1 MHRKFRELL
10 DTAEGH
16 SEFIIVVVVDI
27 RRFSEFSKR
36 HESPDTAMYI
46 KRVYMRLIDDYFRAA
61 SFYKPTGDGLLVTIP
76 YTESTLKEV
85 ASNTIKSS
93 LKCYEEF
100 AHICDNDPMV
110 NFDVPRGLG
119 IGIAR
124 GTACCLKSKDLSL
137 DYSGHILNLASRLM
151 NLARPAGIIIDGDF
165 TIKLLDDRDQELF
178 EKKGVYIRSIA
189 EESPKTVYILKDA
202 VDIPPEYLQPLKVE
216 QWESTEQKMTGK
228 QWKELMSSFSF
239 YRIVLDKPLR
249 RPSAIKVTII
259 HPGKIK
265 GRFDSGITTYQD
277 FKHFE
282 YKRVVGEPRVVV
294 DIDKIVKYLKS
305 DKIPLNVEVRL
316 RVDYLPEIL

>member
-1 MHRKFRELL
+1 MHRKFRQSLGL
-10 DTAEGH
+10 AEGH

-36 HESPDTAMYI
+36 RESPDIAMYI
-46 KRVYMRLIDDYFRAA
+46 KRVYMRLIDDYFSEA

-85 ASNTIKSS
+85 ASDTIKTS

-119 IGIAR
+119 MGIAR
-124 GTACCLKSKDLSL
+124 GTACCLKSKDLVL

-151 NLARPAGIIIDGDF
+151 SLARPSGIIIDGDF
-165 TIKLLDDRDQELF
+165 TIKLLDDRDQGLF
-178 EKKGVYIRSIA
+178 EKKEVYIRSIA
-189 EESPKTVYILKDA
+189 EESPKTVYILKDT
-202 VDIPPEYLQPLKVE
+202 VDIPPEYFQPLKVE
-216 QWESTEQKMTGK
+216 QWESIEEKMTGK
-228 QWKELMSSFSF
+228 QWKEFIPF

-249 RPSAIKVTII
+249 RPGAIKMTII
-259 HPGKIK
+259 HPRKVGGK
-265 GRFDSGITTYQD
+265 FDSGIVTYVD

-282 YKRVVGEPRVVV
+282 HKQVVGEPRVVV
-294 DIDKIVKYLKS
+294 NIDQIMKYLKS
-305 DKIPLNVEVRL
+305 NKIPLNIAVQL

>member
-1 MHRKFRELL
+1 MHRKFRQSLG
-10 DTAEGH
+10 TAEGH
-16 SEFIIVVVVDI
+16 SEFIIVVVADI
-27 RRFSEFSKR
+27 RGFSEFSKR
-36 HESPDTAMYI
+36 RESPDTAMYI
-46 KRVYMRLIDDYFRAA
+46 KRVYMRLIDNYFSAA

-124 GTACCLKSKDLSL
+124 GTACCLKSKDLVL

-151 NLARPAGIIIDGDF
+151 NLARPSGIIIDGGF
-165 TIKLLDDRDQELF
+165 TIELLDGQDQELF

-202 VDIPPEYLQPLKVE
+202 VDVPLEYLRPLKGE
-216 QWESTEQKMTGK
+216 QW
-228 QWKELMSSFSF
+228 
-239 YRIVLDKPLR
+239 
-249 RPSAIKVTII
+249 
-259 HPGKIK
+259 
-265 GRFDSGITTYQD
+265 
-277 FKHFE
+277 
-282 YKRVVGEPRVVV
+282 
-294 DIDKIVKYLKS
+294 
-305 DKIPLNVEVRL
+305 N
-316 RVDYLPEIL
+316 